1 MKFRPIHLHKS
12 KGTMVKRFTIL
23 VYAAFLIFFVGCA
36 GLIQRKP
43 LTLDNITIEKIR
55 YRVAQNNL
63 KFKSMKANAEISVE
77 SPRVNFR
84 ANSNL
89 VLKKPD
95 SLFLKIKAPFGLGFG
110 SVFVN
115 KDYFLIYNSFE
126 NRAYTGDSQKL
137 GRSNLLPINLELEK
151 IIEAFSGI
159 QLIDS
164 NDNDSLAID
173 RNKYVIIESE
183 NDQKKKYW
191 IDPKKFVVTE
201 FQLLNDNHE
210 PIILLEYRQ
219 FEKKNKVILPKL
231 IQITQPARKTRLT
244 ILYTSRKP
252 NCQLNESDFF
262 IKIPDQAE
270 KIEL

>member
-1 MKFRPIHLHKS
+1 MIKQ
-12 KGTMVKRFTIL
+12 FTTL
-23 VYAAFLIFFVGCA
+23 VYTAALLIFVGCA
-36 GLIQRKP
+36 GLIQKKP
-43 LTLDNITIEKIR
+43 LTIENITIEKIK
-55 YRVAQNNL
+55 YRVAQNNF
-63 KFKSMKANAEISVE
+63 KFQCMKANAEISVE

-115 KDYFLIYNSFE
+115 KERFLIYSSFE
-126 NRAYTGDSQKL
+126 NRVYTGDPQKL
-137 GRSNLLPINLELEK
+137 GRSNLLPIDLELEK

-164 NDNDSLAID
+164 NENDSLAID
-173 RNKYVIIESE
+173 RNRYVIIESGIS
-183 NDQKKKYW
+183 QKKKYW

-201 FQLLNDNHE
+201 FQLLNDKHE
-210 PIILLEYRQ
+210 PLILLEYRQ
-219 FEKKNKVILPKL
+219 FEKKNQVILPKL
-231 IQITQPARKTRLT
+231 IQITQPTRKTRLT
-244 ILYTSRKP
+244 ILYSSRKP
-252 NCQLNESDFF
+252 NCQLNENDFL
-262 IKIPDQAE
+262 IKIPEQAE